1 MHWETDEVGTQ
12 TEAGTLT
19 GSNANRGRDSVK
31 DGEDNRGEDSKSGD
45 LIQWESLLRDKD
57 RSGSDHKTFNQI
69 LNDTIDNFSKSVAH
83 HFSIFKPK
91 KKTHAEP
98 IDEFKAW

>member
-1 MHWETDEVGTQ
+1 MHWEADEIGTQ

-19 GSNANRGRDSVK
+19 GSDANRGRDSVK
-31 DGEDNRGEDSKSGD
+31 DGEDNRGEDGESGD
-45 LIQWESLLRDKD
+45 LIQWESLLWDKD

-69 LNDTIDNFSKSVAH
+69 LDDTIDNFSKSVAH

-91 KKTHAEP
+91 KKTHADL
-98 IDEFKAW
+98 IDEFKA